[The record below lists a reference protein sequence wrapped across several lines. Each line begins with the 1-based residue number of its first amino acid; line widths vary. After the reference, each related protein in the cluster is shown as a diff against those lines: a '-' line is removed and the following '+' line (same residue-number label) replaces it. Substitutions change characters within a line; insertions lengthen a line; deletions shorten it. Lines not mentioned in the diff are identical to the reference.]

1 MDMCYVKHKQ
11 TSEEILQTVELVDNR
26 IRMAM
31 AMEHLLAMIN
41 LSQATHLFLSG
52 NAATSYSYTSSR
64 YSASTVFCSHLIR
77 TQERKKNC
85 TSKRGGVV
93 GIIWRCRFL
102 QDHPTVPAWLT

>member
-52 NAATSYSYTSSR
+52 NAAYSYTSSR